1 MWNRL
6 LFDDPPVLVSPKL
19 AKAVGLNEAI
29 VLQQVHYWLEKNRKD
44 RRNIRDGYAWVYNS
58 YGGWT
63 EQFSWWSESTVKRIF
78 TGLEKSGLLVSG
90 NYNKAKMDRTK
101 WYRIDYEKL
110 GTYAPSGQFDPMEEV
125 NVTQP
130 IPETNSETNKE
141 KVRKVQLAEP
151 HTQEGS
157 KSEANRSK
165 PEANRSNGKERDS
178 IFQTVT
184 QKYGYDRASEMLS
197 VVDWYI
203 DHAYPFCTGV
213 DHPEENKA
221 KRMVFAQ
228 KLLECAD
235 ETMVGDQYVVNAVD
249 RAIRNCENCDP
260 TIYYMTTPAV
270 LGYWLIQDEDVGY
283 ESVNDTKYAPVEAMY

>member
-1 MWNRL
+1 MYSRL
-6 LFDDPPVLVSPKL
+6 LFDEPPILVLPTL
-19 AKAVGLNEAI
+19 AEAVGLNEAI

-44 RRNIRDGYAWVYNS
+44 RRNIRDGYVWVYNS
-58 YGGWT
+58 YSGWT
-63 EQFSWWSESTVKRIF
+63 EQFPWWSESTVKRIF

-125 NVTQP
+125 NVTRA
-130 IPETNSETNKE
+130 IPETNSKTNEE
-141 KVRKVQLAEP
+141 KVTKAQLAEL
-151 HTQEGS
+151 HTEERC
-157 KSEANRSK
+157 KREAR
-165 PEANRSNGKERDS
+165 ES
-178 IFQTVT
+178 IFQEVT
-184 QKYGYDRASEMLS
+184 REYGHDRASEMLS

-203 DHAYPFCTGV
+203 DQAYPFFVGV

-228 KLLECAD
+228 KLLECSD
-235 ETMVGDQYVVNAVD
+235 ETMVGDQYVIRAVD
-249 RAIRNCENCDP
+249 RAIRNYENCNP

-270 LGYWLIQDEDVGY
+270 LGYWLIQDEDIGY